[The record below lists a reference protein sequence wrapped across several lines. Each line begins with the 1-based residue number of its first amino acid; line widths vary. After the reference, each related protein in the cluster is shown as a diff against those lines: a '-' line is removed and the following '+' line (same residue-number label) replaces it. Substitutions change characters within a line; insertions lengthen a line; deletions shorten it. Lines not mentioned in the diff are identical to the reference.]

1 MNDPDPRND
10 LVPLVDHGIAMVGA
24 GDRMDLRRRL
34 EGARRRLLDPTVRVV
49 VVGEVKQGKSMLL
62 NALVGAHV
70 CPVHDDVATAVPT
83 VLRHG
88 AEASAVLVRP
98 GDAGPDGGSAPRRQ
112 SVALDELAEHVSER
126 GNPGN
131 GEGLLAAEVT
141 LPRSLL
147 ASGLVLV
154 DSPGVGG
161 LDSGHGVAT
170 LSTLPTA
177 DALLFVTDASQELT
191 APEVGFL
198 RQALR
203 VCPNVACVLT
213 KTDLYPH
220 WRQIAELDRTHLDA
234 VRAEIPIIPVSSALR
249 LQAARHSDRQLNAES
264 GFPALVTFLQRDVVG
279 QAERLQRRSVANDL
293 LFTAEHLELALRS
306 EQTALRDPE
315 SAAQVIAGLEAAKE
329 KSDDQRRRSARWQT
343 TLNDG
348 MADLIADMDHDLR
361 DRIRTVQRE
370 SETAIDA
377 GDPGK
382 NWEEFAQWLERRVA
396 AAVADTFLWTNERA
410 AWLAGEVATHFE
422 DGQVALPHLQVA
434 DTSGVLDPVR
444 EIPDLDP
451 GRVDVAQK
459 LLIGMRG
466 SYGGVL
472 MFGLLTALGGMA
484 LINPIS
490 IGAGVLLGTKS
501 YRDDKASRL
510 AKRQSEAKTLVRR
523 QLDEVV
529 FQVGKQ
535 LRDRLRLVQRT
546 TRDHFSEI
554 AEQQHRSLTDSVQAA
569 QKAATALAAE
579 REQRLRQIAVELDR
593 VAQLRARARGL
604 EAPTPAGAR
613 A

>member
-10 LVPLVDHGIAMVGA
+10 LVRLVDHGIALVGA
-24 GDRMDLRRRL
+24 GDRTDLRRRL
-34 EGARRRLLDPTVRVV
+34 ESARRRLLDPTVRVV

-88 AEASAVLVRP
+88 AEPSAVLIQP
-98 GDAGPDGGSAPRRQ
+98 GTDGTTAPRRQ
-112 SVALDELAEHVSER
+112 AVALDELAGHVSER
-126 GNPGN
+126 GNPDN
-131 GEGLLAAEVT
+131 AEGLLAAEVT
-141 LPRSLL
+141 LPRTLL

-220 WRQIAELDRTHLDA
+220 WRRIAELNRSHLDE
-234 VRAEIPIIPVSSALR
+234 VRSGIPIVPVSSVLR
-249 LQAARHSDRQLNAES
+249 LQAARDSDRQLNTES
-264 GFPALVTFLQRDVVG
+264 GFPALVTYLQHDVVG

-293 LFTAEHLELALRS
+293 LFTAEHLELSLRS
-306 EQTALRDPE
+306 EQAALRDPE
-315 SAAQVIAGLEAAKE
+315 SAPQVIAGLETAKE
-329 KSDDQRRRSARWQT
+329 RADDQRRRSARWQT

-410 AWLAGEVATHFE
+410 EWLAGEVAAHFE
-422 DGQVALPHLQVA
+422 DGEVTLPQLQVA

-451 GRVDVAQK
+451 GRVDVTQK
-459 LLIGMRG
+459 VLIGMRG

-510 AKRQSEAKTLVRR
+510 GRRQGEAKTLVRR

-546 TRDHFSEI
+546 TRDHFTEI

-579 REQRLRQIAVELDR
+579 REQRTRQITVELKR
-593 VAQLRARARGL
+593 VEQLRTRARAL
-604 EAPTPAGAR
+604 ETTPAAVP